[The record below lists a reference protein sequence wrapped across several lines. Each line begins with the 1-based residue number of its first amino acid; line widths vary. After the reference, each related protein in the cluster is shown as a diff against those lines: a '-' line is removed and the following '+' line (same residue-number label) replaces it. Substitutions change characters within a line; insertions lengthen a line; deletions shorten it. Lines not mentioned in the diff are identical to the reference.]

1 MCLSCGGVVPHGC
14 TAGIYCQSY
23 CELLYIGVEKSTA
36 QGLVNRLER
45 EGFISGVKG
54 KRVNRIVYKDK
65 LNDGM
70 SRFMNN
76 KTKTKPVPETDP
88 NRDKGKPQGKSTPQ
102 DNVST

>member
-1 MCLSCGGVVPHGC
+1 
-14 TAGIYCQSY
+14 
-23 CELLYIGVEKSTA
+23 LYIGVEKSTA

-88 NRDKGKPQGKSTPQ
+88 NRDKDKPQGKSTPQ